1 MIVNEG
7 GTHLIQKISEKG
19 LPYRGDEDELCYGN
33 LYVIYKVVFPLKLED
48 LKNLVCEEGVSG
60 ESDCVYDAL
69 NCEFDEI
76 FNE

>member
-1 MIVNEG
+1 MIA
-7 GTHLIQKISEKG
+7 
-19 LPYRGDEDELCYGN
+19 Y
-33 LYVIYKVVFPLKLED
+33 LYVFYKVIFPLKLED

-60 ESDCVYDAL
+60 ESECVYDAL

>member
-1 MIVNEG
+1 MIVKEE

-19 LPYRGDEDELCYGN
+19 LPYRCDEDELCYGN
-33 LYVIYKVVFPLKLED
+33 LYVIYKVIFPLKLED
-48 LKNLVCEEGVSG
+48 LKNLVCEECVSG
-60 ESDCVYDAL
+60 ENDNAL